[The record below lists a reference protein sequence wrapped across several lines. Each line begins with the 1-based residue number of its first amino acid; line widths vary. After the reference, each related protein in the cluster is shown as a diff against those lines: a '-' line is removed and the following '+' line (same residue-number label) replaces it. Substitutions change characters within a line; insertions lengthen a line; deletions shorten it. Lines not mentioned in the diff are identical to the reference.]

1 MEEQVSRL
9 PSTAREACPL
19 ANVEDCSVGLS
30 KATFFDS
37 TSTSVSSSEKEA
49 VFVYVIPKLLRQM
62 SIYLAAGQCILYFCK
77 LQSSR

>member
-9 PSTAREACPL
+9 PSTAKEACPL

-37 TSTSVSSSEKEA
+37 TSTSVSASEKKGA
-49 VFVYVIPKLLRQM
+49 VFVYIITKLLRQM
-62 SIYLAAGQCILYFCK
+62 SIYLPAGQCKVYTIFL
-77 LQSSR
+77 

>member
-37 TSTSVSSSEKEA
+37 TSVSSSEKEA
-49 VFVYVIPKLLRQM
+49 VFVYVIPKLLRHM
-62 SIYLAAGQCILYFCK
+62 SNEHLF
-77 LQSSR
+77 SSWAVYIIFL